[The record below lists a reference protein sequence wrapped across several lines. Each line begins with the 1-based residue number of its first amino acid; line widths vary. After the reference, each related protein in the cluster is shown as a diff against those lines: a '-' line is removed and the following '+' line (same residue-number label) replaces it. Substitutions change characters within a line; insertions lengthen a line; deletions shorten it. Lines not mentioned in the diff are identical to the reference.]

1 MKRIHG
7 LGMPQRLRDQTIPLG
22 ILVGVGLLCLLV
34 LRLSDSAELRGF
46 LGNVLASVMILAVG
60 ILFLDDVIQ
69 ASRLRRFRPYV
80 DELQS
85 RVIEVVQWWP
95 HSIEPFLPEAQ
106 RASAHGHSPRGAHAP
121 TALRDLVTRTDTWP
135 FEECADCLARAE
147 QHLRGAR
154 AELSSV
160 LTRWGEF
167 AEPDDLAAAANY
179 ERAITRAIA
188 FAQHAGHQ
196 MRYPNAP
203 GDKTSPETMR
213 KVADE
218 IIREGAK
225 AGLHLYERLLERL

>member
-1 MKRIHG
+1 MKRIRD
-7 LGMPQRLRDQTIPLG
+7 LGMPQRLRDQAIPLA

-46 LGNVLASVMILAVG
+46 LGNVLASVLILAVG

-80 DELQS
+80 AELQS

-106 RASAHGHSPRGAHAP
+106 RASAHGHSPKGDHAP
-121 TALRDLVTRTDTWP
+121 TALRDLVARTDAWP

-147 QHLRGAR
+147 QLLRGAR
-154 AELSSV
+154 AELGSV

-179 ERAITRAIA
+179 ERAITRGIA

-196 MRYPNAP
+196 IRYPNAP
-203 GDKTSPETMR
+203 GDKTTPETMR

-225 AGLHLYERLLERL
+225 AALDLYARLERLR